1 MAIGLFATE
10 LQYSVLNK
18 LLTQMRNSGITDNLV
33 MGLLVNPT
41 VATGARAKNILI
53 LLASSGIVEKAMNA
67 EKQESEEKEIIQ
79 QQRKKK

>member
-1 MAIGLFATE
+1 
-10 LQYSVLNK
+10 
-18 LLTQMRNSGITDNLV
+18 MRNSGITDNLV

-67 EKQESEEKEIIQ
+67 KKQESEEKEII
-79 QQRKKK
+79 

>member
-1 MAIGLFATE
+1 
-10 LQYSVLNK
+10 
-18 LLTQMRNSGITDNLV
+18 MRHSGISDNLL

-67 EKQESEEKEIIQ
+67 KKQK
-79 QQRKKK
+79 